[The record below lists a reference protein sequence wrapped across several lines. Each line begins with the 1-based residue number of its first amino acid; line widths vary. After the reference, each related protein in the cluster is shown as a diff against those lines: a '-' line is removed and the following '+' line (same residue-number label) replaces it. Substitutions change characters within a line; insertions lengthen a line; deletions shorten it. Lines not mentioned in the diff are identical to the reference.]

1 MNLGSSTDLARVR
14 DGQTCRLWLDKMA
27 GGPFERLE
35 RMLALF
41 TYLSRQPLPA
51 EPTYEVLEEARVT
64 LLKEVDE
71 AVKPLQQ
78 MSLPFQPSQL
88 AALEQ
93 IRKCMDML
101 HQLYRRSYTRMIEA
115 EAIDTRSIIPGAA
128 NAMRVVMP
136 LARALDTQAR
146 VIALLLK
153 LKVEVDPIHWD
164 SLCLLGR
171 YMRQSTFLDEVLI
184 DPVGLLKPCTS
195 RATFVYPILLHLANL
210 PERSTNQVLLI
221 DKLTMRWAARVG
233 IRIDTPPN
241 LEQQGHG
248 PSVELSPD
256 YSVRLDTTRLLK
268 SLFERKHEWLADTTG
283 KRTAP
288 FTRDELA
295 TLMNDLE
302 RQWSVEF
309 KNYQG
314 EPAPQRQIRLR
325 FGLPRIYGQETGT
338 GDVTLTP
345 APAAAPGYTYGRLE
359 QNTIMRMT
367 FGATSKGRSS
377 SELFMTESESAR
389 WLKVDGRR
397 MVIERHV
404 VTPSALQ
411 GSLVTMMAVP
421 EAMRR
426 KSDDSAAPVATAP
439 TPLTLGLVVGVEQMT
454 GQSKGLS
461 MHRIM
466 VDTFEAKTTPVGVRE
481 DGNILFY
488 DAFLLDRVPLS
499 EVSHSVVARRGL
511 LRQGMH
517 VTLRDQSSDRLAVLG
532 DLMDDGRV
540 FERFAVVIKR

>member
-1 MNLGSSTDLARVR
+1 MDL
-14 DGQTCRLWLDKMA
+14 
-27 GGPFERLE
+27 
-35 RMLALF
+35 
-41 TYLSRQPLPA
+41 
-51 EPTYEVLEEARVT
+51 
-64 LLKEVDE
+64 
-71 AVKPLQQ
+71 
-78 MSLPFQPSQL
+78 
-88 AALEQ
+88 
-93 IRKCMDML
+93 L

-115 EAIDTRSIIPGAA
+115 EAMDTRSIIPGAA

-146 VIALLLK
+146 LIAMLLK
-153 LKVEVDPIHWD
+153 LKVEVEPMHWD

-195 RATFVYPILLHLANL
+195 RATFVYPILLQLANL
-210 PERSTNQVLLI
+210 PERSMNQTLLI

-233 IRIDTPPN
+233 IRIDTPAN
-241 LEQQGHG
+241 LDNQGHG

-268 SLFERKHEWLADTTG
+268 SLFERKQEWLADQTG

-295 TLMNDLE
+295 SLMNDLE
-302 RQWSVEF
+302 RLWSSEY
-309 KNYQG
+309 KNHPGQ
-314 EPAPQRQIRLR
+314 PAPQRQVRLR
-325 FGLPRIYGQETGT
+325 FGLPRIYGQETAT
-338 GDVTLTP
+338 GDATLTP

-367 FGATSKGRSS
+367 FGATTKSRTS
-377 SELFMTESESAR
+377 SELFMTEAESAH
-389 WLKVDGRR
+389 WLKVDDRR

-411 GSLVTMMAVP
+411 GSLVTIMAVP
-421 EAMRR
+421 EALRR
-426 KSDDSAAPVATAP
+426 KSDDQEEWRHAEPA
-439 TPLTLGLVVGVEQMT
+439 PLTLGLVVGVEQMM

-466 VDTFEAKTTPVGVRE
+466 VDTFEANTTPVGVRDE
-481 DGNILFY
+481 GNILFY

-499 EVSHSVVARRGL
+499 EVAHSIVARRGL

-532 DLMDDGRV
+532 DLMDEGRV
-540 FERFAVVIKR
+540 FERFAVTMKG